1 MRVVY
6 LHQHYRTPAENG
18 GVRSFHFARALAA
31 RGHEVHVVTA
41 RAGGD
46 ARAGSTPLCRDDATP
61 GVIVHHLDVPYDNS
75 MGFARR
81 LRAFADFAVRSAG
94 LARRL
99 RGDVVIATST
109 PLTVALPALWATFGR
124 RSPFVFEVRD
134 AWPDVPIALG
144 ALSNPVLRGAARL
157 LERAAHRRA
166 STVIALSEG
175 MAEAARRAGAEA
187 GRVAVI
193 PNIADIEAFAPERAD
208 ASRWLAGHPELQGRR
223 LAVYCGTFGLVNGIG
238 ALVDLAAESLAQG
251 SDLTFVAVGE
261 GREKAEVTDSARR
274 SGVLRVNFFVLDG
287 VPKRTLPDV
296 LAAADI
302 AFSFVIDVPELEQ
315 NSANKFFD
323 TLASGTPLA
332 INHGGWQEEA
342 LERAGAGLR
351 LSRDPARAA
360 RQLDDFLADGRG
372 LRRAGAAAARL
383 ASTDYSLETLARR
396 FCDIVERD
404 GTRARTS

>member
-1 MRVVY
+1 VRIVY

-41 RAGGD
+41 RNGASSP
-46 ARAGSTPLCRDDATP
+46 AAATLFLHDDAAP
-61 GVIVHHLDVPYDNS
+61 GVVVHFLDVPYDNA
-75 MGFARR
+75 MGFSRR

-109 PLTVALPALWATFGR
+109 PLTIALPALWAIFAR
-124 RSPFVFEVRD
+124 RSRFVFEVRD

-144 ALSNPVLRGAARL
+144 ALSNPVLRVAARL

-175 MAEAARRAGAEA
+175 MAEAARRAGAEPE
-187 GRVAVI
+187 RVAVI
-193 PNIADIEAFAPERAD
+193 PNIADTEAFAPERAE
-208 ASRWLAGHPELQGRR
+208 ASRWLADHPELQGRR
-223 LAVYCGTFGLVNGIG
+223 LAVYCGTVGFVNGIG
-238 ALVDLAAESLAQG
+238 ALVDLAAASWAQG
-251 SDLTFVAVGE
+251 SDLTFVVIGE
-261 GREKAEVTDSARR
+261 GRERADVTEAARR
-274 SGVLRVNFFVLDG
+274 AGVLEVNFFVLAG
-287 VPKRTLPDV
+287 VPKRTLPDI

-332 INHGGWQEEA
+332 INHGGWQQEV
-342 LERAGAGLR
+342 LERSGAGLR
-351 LSRDPARAA
+351 LSRDPAVAA
-360 RQLDDFLADGRG
+360 DQLNSYLDDEQR
-372 LRRAGAAAARL
+372 LRSAGAAAARL

-404 GTRARTS
+404 GALAGAS

>member
-1 MRVVY
+1 MRIVY

-41 RAGGD
+41 RDGGPP
-46 ARAGSTPLCRDDATP
+46 AAATPLRHDEAAP
-61 GVIVHHLDVPYDNS
+61 GVVVHFLDVPYDNA

-99 RGDVVIATST
+99 HGDVVIATST
-109 PLTVALPALWATFGR
+109 PLTIVLPALWATFGR
-124 RSPFVFEVRD
+124 GSRFIFEVRD

-144 ALSNPVLRGAARL
+144 ALPNPVLRGAARL
-157 LERAAHRRA
+157 LERVAHRRA

-175 MAEAARRAGAEA
+175 MAEAARRAGAES

-193 PNIADIEAFAPERAD
+193 PNIADIEAFAPEGAD
-208 ASRWLAGHPELQGRR
+208 ASRWLVGHPELHGRR
-223 LAVYCGTFGLVNGIG
+223 LAVYCGTFGLVNGIR
-238 ALVDLAAESLAQG
+238 ALVDLAAASLARG
-251 SDLTFVAVGE
+251 SDLTFVAIGE
-261 GREKAEVTDSARR
+261 GREKAEVIEAARR
-274 SGVLRVNFFVLDG
+274 SGILGVNFFVLDG
-287 VPKRTLPDV
+287 VPKRTLPDI

-323 TLASGTPLA
+323 TLASATPLA
-332 INHGGWQEEA
+332 INHGGWQQDV
-342 LERAGAGLR
+342 LESSGAGLR
-351 LSRDPARAA
+351 LSRDPFVAA
-360 RQLDDFLADGRG
+360 GELNVYLDDEDR
-372 LRRAGAAAARL
+372 LRRAGAAAARV

-404 GTRARTS
+404 GACAGAS